1 MKGLVSTG
9 EKTKIRKQEK
19 TERSKRKM
27 LSEQESGEIPGSE
40 TGKTDDRKRKL
51 QQTANKLK
59 SKVTSK
65 ITNAY
70 ERKCQVGGTRSEGET
85 AYSSPGKRTN
95 LPHSNGGS
103 NDRSC

>member
-70 ERKCQVGGTRSEGET
+70 ERKCQMGGTRSEGET